1 MTFQIN
7 RTNDSNNNNNEP
19 QIDRKDLLAFNGMI
33 LTGMLFLLG
42 LSSEIAER
50 KLILYT
56 SVIPFFGFMMSSV
69 FILSNH
75 PAKMSKYFKMSK
87 HTTIFSLF
95 GLVIVLFAVFID
107 VIVYDN
113 KFSKAFD
120 ELFID
125 NNNNNTFSKA
135 LHELFIDNN
144 NSETNSNN
152 NSDINIDN

>member
-56 SVIPFFGFMMSSV
+56 SLIPFFGFMISSV
-69 FILSNH
+69 VILSNH
-75 PAKMSKYFKMSK
+75 PSKMSVFFKMSK
-87 HTTIFSLF
+87 HITIISLF
-95 GLVIVLFAVFID
+95 GLVTVLFVVGID
-107 VIVYDN
+107 VVVYDN
-113 KFSKAFD
+113 TISKAFD
-120 ELFID
+120 
-125 NNNNNTFSKA
+125 
-135 LHELFIDNN
+135 ELFIDNN

-152 NSDINIDN
+152 NSDINIDTKK